1 MRYALL
7 TIWHDKRR
15 YLGGVLA
22 VAISNVLICLMV
34 GLLLGLFGL
43 VSLPVDLSGAD
54 VWVTG
59 KDVPSCDLASVI
71 TRDWENYLRMQPGV
85 TATDEFIQTYG
96 VWQKEGLGSS
106 MIVVLGVNVGPSSL
120 GPVRQLSQEQRA
132 LLSEEGAVVVDR
144 GDLPRLGVKGVDD
157 TAEIAGRQVRVVS
170 LTEGMGSLSGPYVF
184 CSLQTARTLYD
195 LRPDQTTYV
204 LARCRAQA
212 DLPGVMAGMDASGKV
227 STHSQE
233 EFSSMSRSFWLR
245 TSKAGLGVGFMAL
258 VSLAFG
264 ALVTSQSLYSATV
277 SSIKELALLRALG
290 TSKRRLRRYV
300 MEQAVLVGGFGVLV
314 GVPASYAVAFL
325 ARSMGVRA
333 ITPAWLIGLALLL
346 NLSVALLAGLWALR
360 SLRHA
365 EPIQL
370 LR

>member
-1 MRYALL
+1 MRYAVL
-7 TIWHDKRR
+7 TVWHEKRR

-59 KDVPSCDLASVI
+59 KDVPSCDLATVI
-71 TRDWENYLRMQPGV
+71 SRDWENYLRMQPGV

-96 VWQKEGLGSS
+96 LWHKEGLGSS
-106 MIVVLGVNVGPSSL
+106 LIVILGVNVGPSSL
-120 GPVRQLSQEQRA
+120 GPVRQLSREQRA
-132 LLSEEGAVVVDR
+132 LLCEEGAVVVDR

-157 TAEIAGRQVRVVS
+157 TAEIYGRQVRVVG

-184 CSLQTARTLYD
+184 CSLQTARTLSQ
-195 LRPDQTTYV
+195 LGPDRTIYL
-204 LARCRAQA
+204 LARCRKQA
-212 DLPGVMAGMDASGKV
+212 DLPGVVAGLDASGKV
-227 STHSQE
+227 SAHSQE

-290 TSKRRLRRYV
+290 TSQRRLRRYV
-300 MEQAVLVGGFGVLV
+300 MEQAILVGGFGVLL

-325 ARSMGVRA
+325 ARSVGVRTV
-333 ITPAWLIGLALLL
+333 TPPWLIGLALLL
-346 NLSVALLAGLWALR
+346 NLSVAFLAGLWALR